1 MGNVFWFLLE
11 GESIDGE
18 FLQFEWGIEN
28 AENFDDALNLVTN
41 EAIKILNKVDG
52 GHLDIFNNDTHEF
65 IIDVEV

>member
-1 MGNVFWFLLE
+1 MDNTIWFILE

-28 AENFDDALNLVTN
+28 AEDFDDALNLVIN
-41 EAIKILNKVDG
+41 EATKELNKVDG
-52 GHLDIFNNDTHEF
+52 GHLDIFDNNTHKF